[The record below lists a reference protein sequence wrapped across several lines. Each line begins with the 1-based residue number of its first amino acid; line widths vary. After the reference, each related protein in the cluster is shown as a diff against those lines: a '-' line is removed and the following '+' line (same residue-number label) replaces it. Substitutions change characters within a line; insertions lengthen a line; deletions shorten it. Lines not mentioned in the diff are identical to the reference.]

1 MTTTIEEQN
10 GNNVETS
17 EAAATFAEML
27 DEYEYTLPQRGQIL
41 QGEIIR
47 IEDDAVFMNVGAKR
61 DAIVPHTDLDRLD
74 EELIESLQ
82 TGNQIPVYVLRTPVG
97 DEELL
102 VSINKGLEQKDWTRA
117 EELIDEDETLELT
130 VCGYN
135 KGGLLVQFGQLE
147 GFVPNSHVPDLRY
160 SGAHAEMESRKAKRV
175 GETLLVKVLEVDQQ
189 RRRLIFSAK
198 AAHKEQRRRRLQNL
212 EVGSIIS
219 GRVANIVNYGA
230 FVDIGGGVSGLLHV
244 SEIAWHRVEHPSKIL
259 SVGEEL
265 DVEIQNVDVD
275 RERVSLSR
283 KAVIPNPWDTIE
295 QRHNIGD
302 LIEGRVTNI
311 EDFGAFV
318 EVQKGVVGLVHV
330 SEIDIYGPATIHDI
344 IQPGDEV
351 LVRIIDIDPYEERL
365 SLSLRRVTSEEQIK
379 WMQKQREA
387 EDAAEAEASA
397 ELDEAEAAAEL
408 TEDGTIEETAE
419 AEQPEATAAEAD
431 AEADVEAADDVT
443 MEETAEAEQPE
454 ATAAEAD
461 AEADVEAADDVTMEE
476 TAEAE
481 QPEAIAAEAD
491 ADVEEAEEDSEEGSE
506 DETVAAEETGEITPV
521 AEAEEDSIEE
531 EQEAAEEE
539 EAPAEVAA
547 TAENEAAG

>member
-1 MTTTIEEQN
+1 MTTTIDEQN
-10 GNNVETS
+10 GNHVETN
-17 EAAATFAEML
+17 EAALSFAEML
-27 DEYEYTLPQRGQIL
+27 DDYEYKLPQRGQIL

-74 EELIESLQ
+74 EELIQSLK
-82 TGNQIPVYVLRTPVG
+82 TGNEIPVYVLRTPVG

-117 EELIDEDETLELT
+117 DELIDEDETLELS

-212 EVGSIIS
+212 EVGSTIE

-265 DVEIQNVDVD
+265 EVEIQDVDVD

-302 LIEGRVTNI
+302 LIQGRVTNI

-365 SLSLRRVTSEEQIK
+365 SLSLRRVTSEEQIA
-379 WMQKQREA
+379 WMQRQEKLEA
-387 EDAAEAEASA
+387 EQA
-397 ELDEAEAAAEL
+397 AEAAA
-408 TEDGTIEETAE
+408 DFDDEEAVAE
-419 AEQPEATAAEAD
+419 VEQPEMTAEEADEAATAEVEQPEIASDEAVEEVVVEVEQPETAAEAAD
-431 AEADVEAADDVT
+431 EEADEAAEQLEMT
-443 MEETAEAEQPE
+443 TEETDGPVTEEEDDTVEVEEADENTPVAQE
-454 ATAAEAD
+454 TAAE
-461 AEADVEAADDVTMEE
+461 EL
-476 TAEAE
+476 
-481 QPEAIAAEAD
+481 
-491 ADVEEAEEDSEEGSE
+491 EAEEETS
-506 DETVAAEETGEITPV
+506 DETPSEV
-521 AEAEEDSIEE
+521 
-531 EQEAAEEE
+531 
-539 EAPAEVAA
+539 APAESEPAA
-547 TAENEAAG
+547 

>member
-1 MTTTIEEQN
+1 MTTTISEQN
-10 GNNVETS
+10 GNHVETND
-17 EAAATFAEML
+17 AAASFAEML
-27 DEYEYTLPQRGQIL
+27 DQYEYTLPQRGQIL
-41 QGEIIR
+41 QGKILR

-74 EELIESLQ
+74 EELIESLK
-82 TGNQIPVYVLRTPVG
+82 TGNEIPVYVLRTPVG

-102 VSINKGLEQKDWTRA
+102 VSINKGLEQKDWNRA
-117 EELIDEDETLELT
+117 EELVDQDETLELS

-160 SGAHAEMESRKAKRV
+160 GGAHAEIESRKAKRV

-212 EVGSIIS
+212 EVGSTIT

-244 SEIAWHRVEHPSKIL
+244 SELAWHRVEHPSKIL

-265 DVEIQNVDVD
+265 EVEIQDVDVD

-283 KAVIPNPWDTIE
+283 KAVMPNPWDTIE
-295 QRHNIGD
+295 ERHNIGD
-302 LIEGRVTNI
+302 LIAGRVTNI

-344 IQPGDEV
+344 IRPGDEV

-365 SLSLRRVTSEEQIK
+365 SLSLRRVSSEEQIA
-379 WMQKQREA
+379 WMQRHDDEEVDDEDVQEEVVDEEEIEQVGAEDTPLA
-387 EDAAEAEASA
+387 EDAVDSE
-397 ELDEAEAAAEL
+397 
-408 TEDGTIEETAE
+408 
-419 AEQPEATAAEAD
+419 TAAE
-431 AEADVEAADDVT
+431 VET
-443 MEETAEAEQPE
+443 GPSE
-454 ATAAEAD
+454 ATLTSELVETDSNEATLTS
-461 AEADVEAADDVTMEE
+461 EIVEEV
-476 TAEAE
+476 
-481 QPEAIAAEAD
+481 P
-491 ADVEEAEEDSEEGSE
+491 EAEEDENETPVTSE
-506 DETVAAEETGEITPV
+506 ETVAANET
-521 AEAEEDSIEE
+521 
-531 EQEAAEEE
+531 
-539 EAPAEVAA
+539 PA
-547 TAENEAAG
+547 

>member
-10 GNNVETS
+10 GNNVETN
-17 EAAATFAEML
+17 EAAASFAEML

-117 EELIDEDETLELT
+117 EELIDQDETLELA

-212 EVGSIIS
+212 EVGSVIS

-265 DVEIQNVDVD
+265 EVEIQEVDVE

-365 SLSLRRVTSEEQIK
+365 SLSLRRVTSEEQIA
-379 WMQKQREA
+379 WMQRQREA
-387 EDAAEAEASA
+387 EEDAAAEAAQSEEEIATAQVEEEAP
-397 ELDEAEAAAEL
+397 
-408 TEDGTIEETAE
+408 AE
-419 AEQPEATAAEAD
+419 AEQPEATAGEAEAQEVEED
-431 AEADVEAADDVT
+431 AVASEEGDESETATVAEEASVEEDEE
-443 MEETAEAEQPE
+443 EETAEEE
-454 ATAAEAD
+454 AP
-461 AEADVEAADDVTMEE
+461 VEAA
-476 TAEAE
+476 
-481 QPEAIAAEAD
+481 AAE
-491 ADVEEAEEDSEEGSE
+491 S
-506 DETVAAEETGEITPV
+506 
-521 AEAEEDSIEE
+521 
-531 EQEAAEEE
+531 EAA
-539 EAPAEVAA
+539 A
-547 TAENEAAG
+547 